1 MIELTE
7 RDQGSFATVLAVT
20 AEAYGF
26 GDEEVDQAEPEV
38 EIAIPGTMT
47 VLGLCFATCALLLAG
62 LPPLAGFVGKFAM
75 LTAVLNP
82 GGMGSGGTA
91 SMVGLAFTGLLIIS
105 GLAALI
111 ALLRSGIQTF
121 WVPAEEE
128 PPKVLLIEILPVVA
142 LLALTVAMTVQAQPV
157 MRYMDATARALER
170 PQIYIEGVMGAPRVI
185 EDTDDDG
192 GAAEG
197 QREGEAP

>member
-1 MIELTE
+1 
-7 RDQGSFATVLAVT
+7 
-20 AEAYGF
+20 
-26 GDEEVDQAEPEV
+26 
-38 EIAIPGTMT
+38 
-47 VLGLCFATCALLLAG
+47 
-62 LPPLAGFVGKFAM
+62 
-75 LTAVLNP
+75 
-82 GGMGSGGTA
+82 
-91 SMVGLAFTGLLIIS
+91 LLIIS

-111 ALLRSGIQTF
+111 ALLRVGIQTF

-185 EDTDDDG
+185 EETDDG
-192 GAAEG
+192 GEMTKGQIEG
-197 QREGEAP
+197 KAP